1 MADAAFRGVTD
12 PRAIGHQRLEATVR
26 GLVQGIGFR
35 WFVVRR
41 ASELG
46 LAGWASNEADGSLRV
61 VAEGP
66 PTALD
71 ELERHLA
78 KGPPGAE
85 VDHVETTRA
94 PATGA
99 FTTFAIRSGAHRGD

>member
-1 MADAAFRGVTD
+1 MND
-12 PRAIGHQRLEATVR
+12 PRSVGHQRLEASVR
-26 GLVQGIGFR
+26 GLVQGVGFR

-46 LAGWASNEADGSLRV
+46 LTGWASNESDGSLRV
-61 VAEGP
+61 VAEGAP
-66 PTALD
+66 SALD

-85 VDHVETTRA
+85 VDHVEAART

-99 FTTFAIRSGAHRGD
+99 FSTFAIRSSAHRGD

>member
-1 MADAAFRGVTD
+1 VADATLRGVTD
-12 PRAIGHQRLEATVR
+12 PRAIGQQRLEATVR
-26 GLVQGIGFR
+26 GLVQGVGFR

-46 LAGWASNEADGSLRV
+46 LTGWASNEADGSLRV

-66 PTALD
+66 PAALD
-71 ELERHLA
+71 ELHRQLV